1 MASYRA
7 TIETQWSQAAAF
19 AYLSDFRTS
28 AEWDPGVVE
37 AKKSGGPEIGEGTE
51 FQLVARFLGRETALT
66 YRVIEFDPPN
76 AVTFLGENA
85 TVVSRDRITFEARA
99 SGTRVSYEADLQL
112 KGPMRLADPLLA
124 LAFKRVGDRALTS
137 MRQVLAGPARAA
149 SASAP

>member
-7 TIETQWSQAAAF
+7 TIETQWTRAAAF

-28 AEWDPGVVE
+28 AEWDPGVVQAE
-37 AKKSGGPEIGEGTE
+37 KTGTLKIGEGTE
-51 FQLVARFLGRETALT
+51 FQLVARFLGRETPLT
-66 YRVIEFDPPN
+66 YRVVEYDPPN

-85 TVVSRDRITFEARA
+85 TVVSRDRITFAA
-99 SGTRVSYEADLQL
+99 KATGTRVSYEADLQL

-137 MRQVLAGPARAA
+137 MRQVLAGPTRTANA
-149 SASAP
+149 SAT